1 MISNITRSLLR
12 ARFENLAGVN
22 GVKLLGSDGTAPLT
36 YVSKR
41 ILKAFMVHRITL
53 IVILQMPDPLR
64 LSQISFS
71 FSRYPET
78 RNPLFRLQIIPFLQ
92 KGKFFKPGVR
102 ARGVR
107 FDGVV

>member
-41 ILKAFMVHRITL
+41 NLKAFMVHRITL
-53 IVILQMPDPLR
+53 IVILKMPDSLR
-64 LSQISFS
+64 LSQIAYLFADISRPEIIFFS
-71 FSRYPET
+71 SRFYPTFKKENFS
-78 RNPLFRLQIIPFLQ
+78 NPRERQAGL
-92 KGKFFKPGVR
+92 GST
-102 ARGVR
+102 
-107 FDGVV
+107 GVV

>member
-41 ILKAFMVHRITL
+41 NLIAFMVHRITL
-53 IVILQMPDPLR
+53 IVILQIPDTLR
-64 LSQISFS
+64 LSQFAFLFADIARPEILLISS
-71 FSRYPET
+71 
-78 RNPLFRLQIIPFLQ
+78 
-92 KGKFFKPGVR
+92 
-102 ARGVR
+102 
-107 FDGVV
+107 